1 MRILALT
8 CLTLA
13 GCIPKEPPAKPSRIV
28 FDREFRDILR
38 PDGRSRSDDQ
48 LAIDVGG
55 CSFVI
60 DLQPRGQAQGEL
72 LLETCMK
79 GRGWALLKRTPRVEE
94 I

>member
-1 MRILALT
+1 MRILALSFVA
-8 CLTLA
+8 LA
-13 GCIPKEPPAKPSRIV
+13 GCSPKEPPAKPSRIV

-38 PDGRSRSDDQ
+38 PNGRSRSNDQ
-48 LAIDVGG
+48 LAIDIGG

-60 DLQPRGQAQGEL
+60 DLQPRGQAQAEM

-79 GRGWALLKRTPRVEE
+79 GKGWTLLKRTPRVEE

>member
-8 CLTLA
+8 FFALA
-13 GCIPKEPPAKPSRIV
+13 GCVPKEPPAKPTQIV

-38 PDGRSRSDDQ
+38 PDGRSRSNDQ
-48 LAIDVGG
+48 LSIDVGG
-55 CSFVI
+55 CFFVI
-60 DLQPRGQAQGEL
+60 DLQPRLGPQREM

-79 GRGWALLKRTPRVEE
+79 GRGWTLLKRTPRVED